1 MKGTFVST
9 VIGQRVQSVIFAEL
23 KERFNVSVI
32 NLVDTITNKV
42 CRLTLNWQGR
52 KVITIIDIE
61 KQDSIKSIIDNV
73 DITIK
78 VCEQII
84 NKKF

>member
-61 KQDSIKSIIDNV
+61 KQDSIKVLLIMLIVLSKYV
-73 DITIK
+73 SK
-78 VCEQII
+78 L
-84 NKKF
+84 